1 MEDLANMA
9 LALAL
14 TRTMLSLPY
23 RADTAEDLERA
34 VRVAIRAASLSRHLM
49 ASSHLFLFL
58 FIYLFI
64 YLFNLFI
71 LNK

>member
-23 RADTAEDLERA
+23 
-34 VRVAIRAASLSRHLM
+34 
-49 ASSHLFLFL
+49 L
-58 FIYLFI
+58 FIYLVI
-64 YLFNLFI
+64 YLFFI
-71 LNK
+71 IHILSLNGTVSEKMSFRIYYGTVSSKIGLVGL